1 MSIDY
6 NEKVL
11 EVKNLKKYFYSGI
24 GKKRL
29 VIPAVD
35 NVSFDIYKREVLGLV
50 GESGCGKTTTGRT
63 LIKIYNPTD
72 GSVKFNGVD
81 ISAGSQTNLDNI
93 KNIKIKLKN
102 DIRIL
107 KPNGKKILEEET
119 KLERKSLELN
129 YELAALKEK
138 HKNDLLAVNKPIND
152 FKSLKYETKN
162 QYNLNIEGIEFD
174 INERRKNLIK
184 VTINNSQIEYDRE
197 IRMAK
202 LYYQRSLD
210 GLKSSAA
217 LEKVEIERR
226 LKDLKKEHDEK
237 LIKLAEKYDPLIAED
252 EGKRKHKRDI
262 KDQLA
267 ILKLELKERKAEEKE
282 RYRTNVKAIKVPDY
296 QEVRKQ
302 KELIIKS
309 FKEKRAEIKR
319 QIIEQKA
326 LTKETVRNL
335 TKEIEL
341 SQEDKIGLKDAIKKL
356 KEIAKENIQKEKFE
370 ISKVK
375 KINRSAE
382 SIEEIKK
389 MQMIFQ
395 DPISSLNPRMTVR
408 EIVAE
413 GLIIQGGF
421 AKSEIDKKVREVLEL
436 VGLAPEFMARYPHE
450 FSGGQRQRIGVARA
464 LIMEPNL
471 VIADEPVSALDVSV
485 RAQVINLLRQLK
497 EDLDLTILF
506 IAHDLSIVEFFC
518 DRIAVMYYGKI
529 VELAPSKDLFKNPL
543 HPYTKSLLSA
553 VPQPD
558 PDYEKGR
565 KRIFYDPRMHDYR
578 FDKPTFRKIG
588 ENHFVLANEKEFAEM
603 EKIYQK

>member
-29 VIPAVD
+29 VVPAVD
-35 NVSFDIYKREVLGLV
+35 GISFDIYKREVLGLV

-72 GSVKFNGVD
+72 GSVKFNGVN
-81 ISAGSQTNLDNI
+81 ISAGYQTYLDNI
-93 KNIKIKLKN
+93 KNIKKELKN
-102 DIRIL
+102 NIRAL
-107 KPNGKKILEEET
+107 KPNGKKILEEEA
-119 KLERKSLELN
+119 KLERKVLELN
-129 YELAALKEK
+129 YELQALKEK
-138 HKNDLLAVNKPIND
+138 HKSDLSIVKKPIND
-152 FKSLKYETKN
+152 YKTLRYETRN
-162 QYNLNIEGIEFD
+162 QHKLAVEAIEFE
-174 INERRKNLIK
+174 INDRRKRLEK
-184 VTINNSQIEYDRE
+184 LTINNSRVEYNKE
-197 IRMAK
+197 IRMTK
-202 LYYQRSLD
+202 LYFQRSSE

-217 LEKVEIERR
+217 LEKLEIERR
-226 LKDLKKEHDEK
+226 LKELKKEHEDK
-237 LIKLAEKYDPLIAED
+237 LLKLAKKYNPLIEKD
-252 EGKRKHKRDI
+252 EEKRKHKKDI
-262 KDQLA
+262 KDE
-267 ILKLELKERKAEEKE
+267 LELLKTELKKRKGVEKE
-282 RYRTNVKAIKVPDY
+282 SFKQRLNEIEIPDY
-296 QEVRKQ
+296 QVVKEQRQQINADFQ
-302 KELIIKS
+302 KNKKRIK
-309 FKEKRAEIKR
+309 E
-319 QIIEQKA
+319 QIQEQKA
-326 LTKETVRNL
+326 K
-335 TKEIEL
+335 TKEI
-341 SQEDKIGLKDAIKKL
+341 IRGLKTEVVLSLEEKTALNESIAELKL
-356 KEIAKENIQKEKFE
+356 KAKEDILKEKDE
-370 ISKVK
+370 IRKAK
-375 KINRSAE
+375 EINRSSE
-382 SIEEIKK
+382 SIDEITK

-421 AKSEIDKKVREVLEL
+421 TKAEIDKKVREALDL

-471 VIADEPVSALDVSV
+471 VVADEPVSALDVSV

-497 EDLDLTILF
+497 EELDLTILF
-506 IAHDLSIVEFFC
+506 IAHDLSIIEFFC

-529 VELAPSKDLFKNPL
+529 VELATSKDLFKNPM

-578 FDKPTFRKIG
+578 FDRPTFRKIG

-603 EKIYQK
+603 KKVYQK